1 MFAHTAYEA
10 LYEYIGLAL
19 HEKFIGVITS
29 QKIFLATLMMI
40 FAVGFFM
47 TAVHFFSR
55 YFSGNIVQKRHIPL
69 SKFIKITFCLFLGI
83 SLLKVNSSTS
93 IQTYDRTSWHQNPY
107 LQQKVSNI
115 APQYKVSFIF
125 DLLSRTAEEISALL
139 AKTVDTLFASS
150 HSQLKA
156 PNFFFK
162 SILQAGSATIDDP
175 NLRADLN
182 FYLQECMDR
191 AIPQFAEQKELGFL
205 DKLFGHDLPFDAI
218 LEGLPVT
225 MSNGT
230 ETNCNLIK
238 KDVQNGL
245 YAYAQQKSGDMQGLT
260 NQHFKDPRVNNDQ
273 LKNLM
278 ISESLMQ
285 YFNEQRE
292 GFMGLQKGAQVPSG
306 SGRWFQYLSRVF
318 SWDGLLSIVTF
329 GSTAEHGAALAA
341 KRAQEF
347 HENLTRAPHVQGAVK
362 MILIF
367 VFPWLVFVVVAGY
380 WKSLVYWFLIYFSVL
395 LWTPMWTLFY
405 HIMVNLSLSTET
417 LQSWSQLN
425 DGISLYSAELIS
437 QKMNYMFA
445 VFSWIQLLV
454 GVGLSGSFLFIL
466 RPLLSDSEKETTPD
480 AFGDAQSGAATVGK
494 AATLI
499 GG

>member
-19 HEKFIGVITS
+19 HEKFIGIITS
-29 QKIFLATLMMI
+29 QKIFLATLMII
-40 FAVGFFM
+40 FAIGFFT

-55 YFSGNIVQKRHIPL
+55 YFSGNLVQKRHVPL

-93 IQTYDRTSWHQNPY
+93 IQSYNGTSWHQNPY
-107 LQQKVSNI
+107 VQQKMTHISS
-115 APQYKVSFIF
+115 QYKVSFVF
-125 DLLSRTAEEISALL
+125 DLLSRTAEEVSALL
-139 AKTVDTLFASS
+139 AKTIDSLFATS

-162 SILQAGSATIDDP
+162 SVLQAGSATIDDP
-175 NLRADLN
+175 NLRSDLN
-182 FYLQECMDR
+182 FYLQECLDR
-191 AIPQFAEQKELGFL
+191 AIPQFSEQKELGFL
-205 DKLFGHDLPFDAI
+205 DKFFGHDLPFDTI

-225 MSNGT
+225 MSNGV
-230 ETNCNLIK
+230 ETNCNIIK
-238 KDVQNGL
+238 KDVQNSL
-245 YAYAQQKSGDMQGLT
+245 YNYAQQKNADMHGLT
-260 NQHFKDPRVNNDQ
+260 NQHFKDQRVNNEQ

-292 GFMGLQKGAQVPSG
+292 GAMGLQKGAQVPTG
-306 SGRWFQYLSRVF
+306 TGRWIQYLSRAF
-318 SWDGLLSIVTF
+318 SWDGFLSIF
-329 GSTAEHGAALAA
+329 GASSVQGAALAA

-347 HENLTRAPHVQGAVK
+347 HENLTRAPHVQGAIK

-380 WKSLVYWFLIYFSVL
+380 WRVLVYWFMIYFSVL
-395 LWTPMWTLFY
+395 LWTPIWTLFY

-417 LQSWSQLN
+417 LQSWSALN

-454 GVGLSGSFLFIL
+454 GAGLSGSFLFIL
-466 RPLLSDSEKETTPD
+466 RPLLSDSEKETAPEVI
-480 AFGDAQSGAATVGK
+480 GDAQSTAATVGK

-499 GG
+499 GV